1 MSDTSEYTPEV
12 DPVIDGQVEFDGETA
27 TEEVEYDYFNVDE
40 FGDKYVKLSV
50 SGDEVEVPLKE
61 AISGYQRQADY
72 TRKTQEL
79 ADQRKELAF
88 AQAIQEALDNNPS
101 ETIAL
106 LQQHYGVMQED
117 EFFNEDE
124 FLDPVEQQYRTL
136 DSRIRAFE
144 EAQALQEL
152 EQTVSSLQNRY
163 GEIFD
168 ANEVVAKALA
178 IGSTDLEAV
187 FKQIAFDKVLTQ
199 RSAQNDYQAQK
210 SAEESAIIE
219 QKRQAAIVSG
229 GASAKNAS
237 AGSDS
242 ITSLRDAFSEAK
254 RQLGIS

>member
-1 MSDTSEYTPEV
+1 MSDTFEYTPDV
-12 DPVIDGQVEFDGETA
+12 DPVVDGQVELDGDTA
-27 TEEVEYDYFNVDE
+27 TEEVSYDYFDVDE
-40 FGDKYVKLSV
+40 FGDKYVRLSV
-50 SGDEVEVPLKE
+50 SGEEVEVPLKE

-88 AQAIQEALDNNPS
+88 AQAIQQALDNNPV

-106 LQQHYGVMQED
+106 LQQHYGIQQED
-117 EFFNEDE
+117 EFFGEDE

-136 DSRIRAFE
+136 DQRIRAFE

-152 EQTVSSLQNRY
+152 EQTVNTLQNRY

-168 ANEVVAKALA
+168 ASEVVARALA

-187 FKQIAFDKVLTQ
+187 FKQIAFDKVLAQ
-199 RSAQNDYQAQK
+199 RGAKNDYEARK
-210 SAEESAIIE
+210 SAEEAAILE
-219 QKRQAAIVSG
+219 QKRQATIISG
-229 GASAKNAS
+229 GSSASNAS
-237 AGSDS
+237 AMSES

>member
-12 DPVIDGQVEFDGETA
+12 DPVIDGQVEFDGDTA
-27 TEEVEYDYFNVDE
+27 TEQVEYDYFNVDE

-50 SGDEVEVPLKE
+50 SGDEVDVPLKE

-106 LQQHYGVMQED
+106 LQQHYGVQEKD
-117 EFFNEDE
+117 EFFGEDE
-124 FLDPVEQQYRTL
+124 FLDPMEQQYRTL
-136 DSRIRAFE
+136 DTRIRAFE

-178 IGSTDLEAV
+178 TGSTDLEAV

-199 RSAQNDYQAQK
+199 QSAQSNYQAQK
-210 SAEESAIIE
+210 SAEEQAIIE

-237 AGSDS
+237 SGSDS

>member
-12 DPVIDGQVEFDGETA
+12 DPIVDGQVEFDGETV
-27 TEEVEYDYFNVDE
+27 TEEVGYDYFNVDE

-50 SGDEVEVPLKE
+50 SGDEVDVPLKE

-106 LQQHYGVMQED
+106 LQQHYGVQEQD
-117 EFFNEDE
+117 EFFGDDE
-124 FLDPVEQQYRTL
+124 YLDPMEQQYKTL
-136 DSRIRAFE
+136 DNRIRAFE

-168 ANEVVAKALA
+168 AGEVVARALA
-178 IGSTDLEAV
+178 TGSTDLEAV
-187 FKQIAFDKVLTQ
+187 FKQIAFDKVLSQ
-199 RSAQNDYQAQK
+199 QSAQSNYQAQK
-210 SAEESAIIE
+210 SAEEAAIIE
-219 QKRQAAIVSG
+219 QKRQASIVSS
-229 GASAKNAS
+229 GASAANAS
-237 AGSDS
+237 SGPES
-242 ITSLRDAFSEAK
+242 INSLRDAFSEAK

>member
-12 DPVIDGQVEFDGETA
+12 DPVVDGQVEFDGDTA

-88 AQAIQEALDNNPS
+88 AQAIQEALDNNPA

-106 LQQHYGVMQED
+106 LQQHYGIQEED
-117 EFFNEDE
+117 EFFGEDE
-124 FLDPVEQQYRTL
+124 YLDPIEQQYRTL
-136 DSRIRAFE
+136 DQRIRAFE

-168 ANEVVAKALA
+168 AGEVVARALA

-187 FKQIAFDKVLTQ
+187 FKQIAFDKVLNQ
-199 RSAQNDYQAQK
+199 RSAQSNYEAQK
-210 SAEESAIIE
+210 SAEEAAILE
-219 QKRQAAIVSG
+219 KKRQASIVSS
-229 GASAKNAS
+229 GASAANAS

-242 ITSLRDAFSEAK
+242 ITSLRDAFSQAK